1 MTDLKAAIMVAF
13 FKGKKIKIVRT
24 EVKKLRCDEG
34 DDRSR
39 LFKML
44 RNNVQKK
51 VLRQLLGWEMFLPL
65 LILLESF

>member
-51 VLRQLLGWEMFLPL
+51 THPIRNAF
-65 LILLESF
+65 